1 MLAEHIINVNKQY
14 IRLTYCDMESEYYG
28 QYYKAAKPAI
38 QMGNVFVSFASED
51 AILMVSMSYKT
62 SQI

>member
-1 MLAEHIINVNKQY
+1 
-14 IRLTYCDMESEYYG
+14 MESEYYG